1 MPVNLNGMDP
11 RVLSALKTIQEQARA
26 RGIETNVI
34 SGVRS
39 LDDQKQLYANY
50 IAGQRRQPLPF
61 PSRGAVPLAAVPGT
75 SEHERGDAFDLQATD
90 PSKQAELWSLA
101 PAVGLRTIGSS
112 DPNHFELASGPGR
125 SPSGPAFAASGT
137 SLFSGVNGNARGMR
151 NNNPGNLVSNSW
163 TSTLPG
169 YKGSDGRFAIF
180 DTPEHGAAALD
191 TNLADYG
198 SKGIKSPFAIASRW
212 APAEDHNNPSS
223 YGAQIAKALGVGL
236 NDNIDLSDPK
246 TRQKIAGAIALV
258 ENGPGSGSTPV
269 GGGSGGSAMASAT
282 GGKDDWQ
289 SLLGVP
295 NDPGDISLG
304 SMMSDAVAPSA
315 SRAPAASSMPID
327 DSEPQIDQS
336 YALATPP
343 VQELGARYEQGKATR
358 KLSPLGQLFS
368 LPTIGPQAVKPA
380 AGPPPYT
387 NLGVG

>member
-50 IAGQRRQPLPF
+50 VAGQQGQPLPF

-101 PAVGLRTIGSS
+101 PSVGLRTLGSK
-112 DPNHFELASGPGR
+112 DPNHFELASASDAAPAR
-125 SPSGPAFAASGT
+125 VSPSGFLQALQHFESGGRNINNTTQGT
-137 SLFSGVNGNARGMR
+137 SSGQAQGFNQITTGTWDEFGGRKYASNPQAATEEQQNAVAMQI
-151 NNNPGNLVSNSW
+151 PL
-163 TSTLPG
+163 
-169 YKGSDGRFAIF
+169 K
-180 DTPEHGAAALD
+180 
-191 TNLADYG
+191 
-198 SKGIKSPFAIASRW
+198 RW
-212 APAEDHNNPSS
+212 APETLAYLEKQGFKLDRNATL
-223 YGAQIAKALGVGL
+223 AQNIAA
-236 NDNIDLSDPK
+236 N
-246 TRQKIAGAIALV
+246 
-258 ENGPGSGSTPV
+258 
-269 GGGSGGSAMASAT
+269 GGGSTAGGGGVGVASAT

-295 NDPGDISLG
+295 EDPGPIGGLG

-336 YALATPP
+336 FALASPTT
-343 VQELGARYEQGKATR
+343 QELGTRYEQGKATR

-368 LPTIGPQAVKPA
+368 LPTIGPQAVKPT